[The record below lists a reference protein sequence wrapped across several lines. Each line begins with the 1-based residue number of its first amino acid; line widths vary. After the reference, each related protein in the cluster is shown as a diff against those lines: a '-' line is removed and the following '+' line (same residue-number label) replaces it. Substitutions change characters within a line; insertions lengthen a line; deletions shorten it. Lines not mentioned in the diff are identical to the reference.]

1 MAAKVAIPHENTKDL
16 GWGQRKKRGCQVV
29 VGLAGKDARRMEGDL
44 RVAKTSRIRFT
55 TTRQFKF
62 AKTVAMFFTHTLY
75 NDAARRIATVFE

>member
-1 MAAKVAIPHENTKDL
+1 M
-16 GWGQRKKRGCQVV
+16 V
-29 VGLAGKDARRMEGDL
+29 VGLAGKDARRMDRDL

-75 NDAARRIATVFE
+75 NDATRRVATVFDNLNCMIENSLPARR